1 MNPRLS
7 LRPAALVAAL
17 AMLAFGGGDVRAADP
32 APPAQGAAPP
42 SQGAAPPS
50 QGAAPPAQ
58 GTATPAAPARAPATP
73 EVRDPGVNAATGKGT
88 PLHFEP
94 TEKTRADFEVSF
106 PTDI

>member
-1 MNPRLS
+1 MNPRLK

-17 AMLAFGGGDVRAADP
+17 AMLAIGGGDVRAADP
-32 APPAQGAAPP
+32 TPAAP
-42 SQGAAPPS
+42 
-50 QGAAPPAQ
+50 GAAPPAQ
-58 GTATPAAPARAPATP
+58 AAAPPAAATPAPATP
-73 EVRDPGVNAATGKGT
+73 EVRDPGVNATTGKGT

>member
-32 APPAQGAAPP
+32 APPAQGTAPP
-42 SQGAAPPS
+42 SPGAAPPS
-50 QGAAPPAQ
+50 QGA
-58 GTATPAAPARAPATP
+58 ATPAAPARAPATP

>member
-32 APPAQGAAPP
+32 APPAQGTAPP
-42 SQGAAPPS
+42 SP
-50 QGAAPPAQ
+50 GAAPPAQ

>member
-32 APPAQGAAPP
+32 APPAQGT
-42 SQGAAPPS
+42 APPS

-58 GTATPAAPARAPATP
+58 GAATPAAPASTPATP